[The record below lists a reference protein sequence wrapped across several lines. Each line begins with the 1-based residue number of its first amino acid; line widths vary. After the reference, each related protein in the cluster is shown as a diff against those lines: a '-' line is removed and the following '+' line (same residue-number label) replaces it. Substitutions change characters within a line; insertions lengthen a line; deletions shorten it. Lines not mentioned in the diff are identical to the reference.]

1 MFMNLLNFENLDPW
15 SLSSFSESLP
25 AFSKQ
30 LKMANMLTQVLVLP
44 RLYFNN
50 LIKWKDDTSLGALS
64 AIFSQ
69 LWKLCGKVWSLYLD
83 CFSLKC
89 YNWAVILVQC
99 HDWKSGS
106 SWGLA
111 DNPPIRYSLALRIY
125 INPWMLNILQLECYC
140 LVINLSTSLIS
151 LFSEF

>member
-1 MFMNLLNFENLDPW
+1 MINKSAPFMFMNLLNFENLDPW

-30 LKMANMLTQVLVLP
+30 LKMANMLTQVMVLP

-69 LWKLCGKVWSLYLD
+69 L
-83 CFSLKC
+83 
-89 YNWAVILVQC
+89 
-99 HDWKSGS
+99 
-106 SWGLA
+106 
-111 DNPPIRYSLALRIY
+111 
-125 INPWMLNILQLECYC
+125 
-140 LVINLSTSLIS
+140 
-151 LFSEF
+151 